1 MGCFYSFNSFMP
13 TSQIPGSISR
23 FMSWRTTTCS
33 ESPSCNCSWC
43 RQGHDA
49 LALSLAPQSA

>member
-33 ESPSCNCSWC
+33 ESPSCNCSW
-43 RQGHDA
+43 RT
-49 LALSLAPQSA
+49 SN